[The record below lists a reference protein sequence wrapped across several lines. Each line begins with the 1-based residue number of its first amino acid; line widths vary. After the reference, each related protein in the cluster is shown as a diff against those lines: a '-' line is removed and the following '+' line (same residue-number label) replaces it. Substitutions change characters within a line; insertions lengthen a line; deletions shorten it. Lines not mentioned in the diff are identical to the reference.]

1 MSVERYETTIEAADR
16 GGAVVAVPPEVV
28 TALGGGGRL
37 PVQATFDGVAY
48 RGSVVSMGTGQV
60 IGLLKAIRQ
69 QIGKDIGDRV
79 VVTLTRDDAPRSVT
93 LAADVAAALREGGV
107 LARFEAESY
116 THQREH
122 VEWIESAKRPETRAR
137 RSAATVDRQR
147 T

>member
-1 MSVERYETTIEAADR
+1 MERFEATIEAGDR
-16 GGAVVAVPPEVV
+16 GGALVRVPPDVV
-28 TALGGGGRL
+28 TALGGGGRI

-48 RGSVVSMGTGQV
+48 RGSVVSMGAGRV

-79 VVTLTRDDAPRSVT
+79 VVTLARDDAPRSVT
-93 LAADVAAALREGGV
+93 LAPDVTAALREAGV
-107 LARFEAESY
+107 LATFEAQSY

-137 RSAATVDRQR
+137 RIAATVDRLR
-147 T
+147 G